1 MSRDPLPLNNES
13 TVCSEQLSSC
23 KKFFLKCFWSHLRSP
38 VLETSIIWD
47 NSPDSRH
54 NNNWPISA
62 ASTHSNLLLLAKKR
76 RQSRHHLP
84 FLLPP
89 LFIFNSEVVYFFMIA
104 TSVCS
109 QCQLPPSA
117 TLCSIIPVLTPK
129 SPWHHST
136 GCCSNFT
143 GTRHKGTGARYHII
157 WFINLDHL
165 HQWFCCCYS
174 KPSELFHVLVK

>member
-1 MSRDPLPLNNES
+1 MSRDPPLLNNES

-23 KKFFLKCFWSHLRSP
+23 KKFFLKAFWSHLSSP
-38 VLETSIIWD
+38 LYETGIIGD
-47 NSPDSRH
+47 NTPGSRH
-54 NNNWPISA
+54 NSDWPISGA
-62 ASTHSNLLLLAKKR
+62 LTCDKLLWLAKKQ
-76 RQSRHHLP
+76 RQSHQHPP

-109 QCQLPPSA
+109 QCQLPLSA

-143 GTRHKGTGARYHII
+143 GTRHKGTGACYQII
-157 WFINLDHL
+157 WLINLHHL
-165 HQWFCCCYS
+165 DQWFCCCCWV
-174 KPSELFHVLVK
+174 KPSELFLSL